1 MFFLLIRRPP
11 RTILTYTLF
20 PYPTLFLSTISGSA
34 GWARSSCPA
43 LFRNRRP
50 GCSLSPAS
58 ASWAPHCAFAAGR
71 PQPPDRLVRD
81 HLRGGGICRPSSVAQ
96 CLRFRNVSLIARR
109 FRLEGLPGQCGLPWP
124 SVNVERTETKMPRSE
139 EHTAG

>member
-34 GWARSSCPA
+34 GWARSLCPA
-43 LFRNRRP
+43 RFRNRRP

-81 HLRGGGICRPSSVAQ
+81 NLRGGGICSPCSVAQ

-109 FRLEGLPGQCGLPWP
+109 TRLEGLPGSCGMTGPACLI
-124 SVNVERTETKMPRSE
+124 VHTSE
-139 EHTAG
+139 L